1 MSSASKTS
9 GAAQPAYPEG
19 YLPLSDLTSRN
30 AKFGKLRLAVFHPWE
45 DDYEYGI
52 EGSTKKA
59 CCFKALL
66 VDVEQMSMYCHAEF
80 KKKKKK
86 NEKLYEAAV
95 KQFTEGA
102 IFTFEKIGFADS
114 VKAQYLAAPR
124 REVIN

>member
-19 YLPLSDLTSRN
+19 YLPLSDLASRN
-30 AKFGKLRLAVFHPWE
+30 AKFGKFRLAVFHPWE
-45 DDYEYGI
+45 DDYEYDW

-59 CCFKALL
+59 CCFKTLL

-80 KKKKKK
+80 KKTKK

-95 KQFTEGA
+95 KKHTGGA
-102 IFTFEKIGFADS
+102 IFTFEKIDS
-114 VKAQYLAAPR
+114 LTPSRHSTLLHQGVKSS
-124 REVIN
+124 I